1 MKSLHKRQLSLA
13 VTAALATT
21 LTSGLAFGQDEDI
34 DGAIDDTVEEVIVT
48 GTRIKTEDGFGATSP
63 VTVVNAE
70 NIKNLGFVN
79 IEQVL
84 NSLPSIETSQNAN
97 ISNGSTGTATVD
109 LRGLGT
115 NRTLVLINGRRM
127 QAGGI
132 YSQAPDVGQV
142 PTIALERVD
151 VLTGGAS
158 ATYGADAVAGVVN
171 FVTRKMDGIEIRG
184 GWSGYRHDNDNGYI
198 QPLLDARNF
207 DYPSGTEGP
216 DGENY
221 QIDFI
226 MGSDFA
232 DGKGNATVYGTWRE
246 QKELRQESRDYSSG
260 ALTGA
265 ATGVGGP
272 ANAIIP
278 NYFLAPT
285 VVGGQGPAGTNG
297 RNYDYDQE
305 FFGNINSSGGLTPW
319 DGTNRYNYAP
329 INHFLRP
336 IEQWSIGAFAEYK
349 LNDHF
354 TPYFETMYASN
365 ESRAQIAESGSFFVE
380 AYILD
385 LDDFPA
391 PFQDALVD
399 LYGPGYDEF
408 GVYVGKRNVEG
419 GPRSSNTTHDS
430 FRMVTGMKGDIND
443 TWSYDISYLYGQTR
457 STATYIND
465 FFAPKITKN
474 IDPDTADILWDVFT
488 YQGVTPEQAAGL
500 TGVGVLNGTTSTE
513 VINGYVTGDL
523 FSLPT
528 TSNPIKVVVGYEWR
542 GEKFERIADTVF
554 EEGQLL
560 GQGGPTPSLGGSY
573 NVSEFFGEASVPVL
587 DSLVLDLAY
596 RYSDYSTVGG
606 QDTYRIGADFQPI
619 DLLRIRMGYNR
630 AVRAP
635 NVSELYSQQ
644 NLGLWAGV
652 DPCGG
657 IIANGEAPEYSQ
669 AQCANTGVT
678 AGQYGNIA
686 LSPAD
691 QYNQITGGNPG
702 LDAEEADTITFGV
715 VLTPTDNL
723 TISADYWSIEIEETV
738 TSIGAENIV
747 RQCAENG
754 LFCDAITRS
763 GNGSLW
769 QGETGSVLN
778 ASLNGGKNT
787 WEGVDV
793 AGAWGVDALGGS
805 FNLSL
810 IGTYMLTKEVEI
822 PGADTYDC
830 VGLIS
835 SRCYPSPEWRHTAT
849 ASYDSNGFWAA
860 SIRWRHFGGVD
871 YDGGLT
877 NGRSE
882 GIDTIA
888 QDESDG
894 GENYLDLNATIRFLG
909 DSEILVGINN
919 VLDEEPPLV
928 GGSLS
933 SNANATAGF
942 YDTLGQY
949 LFAQVTFRL

>member
-13 VTAALATT
+13 VSAAMATT

-34 DGAIDDTVEEVIVT
+34 DDIDEVEEVIVT
-48 GTRIKTEDGFGATSP
+48 GTRIATEDGFGATSP
-63 VTVVNAE
+63 VTVVTAE

-97 ISNGSTGTATVD
+97 ISNGSSGTASVD

-127 QAGGI
+127 QAGGAQI
-132 YSQAPDVGQV
+132 QAPDVGQI

-171 FVTRKMDGIEIRG
+171 FITRRVDGIEIRA

-232 DGKGNATVYGTWRE
+232 DGRGNATLYGTWRE
-246 QKELRQESRDYSSG
+246 QKELRQEARDYSAG
-260 ALTGA
+260 ALTGS
-265 ATGVGGP
+265 ATSVGGS

-285 VVGGQGPAGTNG
+285 VVGGQGPAGTEG
-297 RNYDYDQE
+297 RNYDYNQE
-305 FFGNINSSGGLTPW
+305 FFGNITPDGGLEPW

-329 INHFLRP
+329 VNHFLRP
-336 IEQWSIGAFAEYK
+336 IEQWSVGAFADYK

-354 TPYFETMYASN
+354 TPYMEFMFASN
-365 ESRAQIAESGSFFVE
+365 ESRAQIAESGTFFVE

-391 PFQDALVD
+391 PFQAALTE
-399 LYGPGYDEF
+399 LYPDNTGEF

-419 GPRSSNTTHDS
+419 GPRSDNTTHDA
-430 FRMVTGMKGDIND
+430 FRLVTGMKGDIND
-443 TWSYDISYLYGQTR
+443 SWSYDVSYLYANTR
-457 STATYIND
+457 STSTYIND
-465 FFAPKITKN
+465 FFAPKIAQQ
-474 IDPDTADILWDVFT
+474 IDPDTAVGPVYDVFT
-488 YQGVTPEQAAGL
+488 YQGVTPEQAAQL
-500 TGVGVLNGTTSTE
+500 TGIGILNGSTSTE
-513 VINGYVTGDL
+513 VINGYVTGEL

-528 TSNPIKVVVGYEWR
+528 TSDPIKVVVGYEWR
-542 GEKFERIADTVF
+542 GEDYERIADTVF

-560 GQGGPTPSLGGSY
+560 GQGGPTPSLIGSY
-573 NVSEFFGEASVPVL
+573 NVAEFFGEANIPVL

-606 QDTYRIGADFQPI
+606 QDTYRFGVDWQPI
-619 DLLRIRMGYNR
+619 DLLRLRAGYNR

-635 NVSELYSQQ
+635 NVAELFTVQ

-657 IIANGEAPEYSQ
+657 IIANGESPEYTA

-678 AGQYGNIA
+678 AAQYGNIA

-691 QYNQITGGNPG
+691 QYNQITGGNPD
-702 LDAEEADTITFGV
+702 LDAEEADTITVGV
-715 VLTPTDNL
+715 VLTPWDTL
-723 TISADYWSIEIEETV
+723 SVSVDYWSIEIENTI
-738 TSIGAENIV
+738 TGIGAENIV

-754 LFCDAITRS
+754 LFCDAITRA

-769 QGETGSVLN
+769 QGETGFVVN
-778 ASLNGGKNT
+778 AGLNGGVNT
-787 WEGVDV
+787 WEGIDV
-793 AGAWGVDALGGS
+793 AGSWAMDALGGT
-805 FNLSL
+805 FDVRMV
-810 IGTYMLTKEVEI
+810 GTYMLTKEVEI
-822 PGADTYDC
+822 PAADTYDC
-830 VGLIS
+830 VGLQS
-835 SRCYPSPEWRHTAT
+835 SRCYPSPEWRHTIT
-849 ASYDSNGFWAA
+849 ASYDSNSFWAA
-860 SIRWRHFGGVD
+860 SLRWRHFGGVD

-877 NGRSE
+877 NGKSD

-888 QDESDG
+888 QAESED
-894 GENYLDLNATIRFLG
+894 GENYLDINATFRFLG
-909 DSEILVGINN
+909 DSEILIGVNN

-933 SNANATAGF
+933 SNANTIAGF

-949 LFAQVTFRL
+949 LFAQATFRF